1 MGQDGRRS
9 ESVRERLDDLPPSS
23 KFIYTV
29 LEYNGRLSQ
38 KEIIQETMLAP
49 RTTRYGLS
57 KLEEANLVESRAAL
71 HDARQTCYAP
81 RSTARGGS
89 PHEYASDVI
98 VEVDWVADNTEV
110 LRSDESEYRLVQIP
124 TERDGSERIPGSL
137 RLDQVVPDD
146 RRGVPDRAH
155 LASVLGDSGITPE
168 TSVVLYSTDQNR
180 MAAYVYWIL
189 RYFGHRNLSLLNGGF
204 DAWSAADGHLTEDEP
219 SVAAREYDI
228 NGTIEQV
235 RAYRDDVVRA
245 LTQDAT
251 ILDVRNPSEDRTDA
265 ADGSVTGTQADG
277 RIPGSINVP
286 WYEVFADDGRF
297 RPQSEL
303 AQLFEERGIEP
314 DDAVIAYCNIGERS
328 ALVWFV
334 LQELLGY
341 SAVKNYDGSWTEWGN
356 LVDVPIEQ
364 EPESTG

>member
-1 MGQDGRRS
+1 MGPLGRRS
-9 ESVRERLDDLPPSS
+9 EAVRERLEDLPPSS
-23 KFIYTV
+23 KFVYTI

-38 KEIIQETMLAP
+38 QEIIEETMLAP
-49 RTTRYGLS
+49 RTTRYGLT
-57 KLEEANLVESRAAL
+57 KLEEADLVDSRPAV

-81 RSTARGGS
+81 SSTVGGRGT
-89 PHEYASDVI
+89 EYASDVL
-98 VEVDWVADNTEV
+98 VGVDWVADNTEAF
-110 LRSDESEYRLVQIP
+110 RGDDSDVRLVQIP
-124 TERDGSERIPGSL
+124 TESDGSERIPGSI
-137 RLDQVVPDD
+137 RLDQVVPED

-155 LASVLGDSGITPE
+155 VAATLGESGITPN
-168 TSVVLYSTDQNR
+168 TSLVLYSTDQNR

-189 RYFGHRNLSLLNGGF
+189 RYFGHRDLSLLDGGF
-204 DAWSAADGHLTEDEP
+204 AAWAAAHGSVTTDAPSLTP
-219 SVAAREYDI
+219 GEYDI

-245 LTQDAT
+245 LTQDTT
-251 ILDVRNPSEDRTDA
+251 ILDVRDPADRRSEPA
-265 ADGSVTGTQADG
+265 GESDGAQPDG
-277 RIPGSINVP
+277 RIPGSITVP
-286 WYEVFADDGRF
+286 WFEVFGDDDRF
-297 RPQSEL
+297 RGRAEL
-303 AQLFEERGIEP
+303 AQLFEERGADPDEP
-314 DDAVIAYCNIGERS
+314 VIVYCSIGERS